1 MGCNCPVTL
10 ETDCQCLNIIIAM
23 VSVCEVA
30 GVQLPVDQLPVDG
43 DGNDTISVVWSRTIS
58 EGSKFLL
65 WFQGS
70 SYSYSNLSLTANMT
84 MVVES
89 LTWVEERKGAE
100 VGSPSNWKSVCTTR
114 PPGETDLKNNW
125 IVAADQ
131 RTMDNGQSNCES
143 CLAFESLAREV
154 LQYLQLPV

>member
-1 MGCNCPVTL
+1 MNGRGMQLP
-10 ETDCQCLNIIIAM
+10 LNMIIAM

-58 EGSKFLL
+58 EGSKFHL

-70 SYSYSNLSLTANMT
+70 SYSYSNLSLRANMT

-100 VGSPSNWKSVCTTR
+100 VGSPLNWKSVCTTR
-114 PPGETDLKNNW
+114 QTTWGDRSE
-125 IVAADQ
+125 
-131 RTMDNGQSNCES
+131 E
-143 CLAFESLAREV
+143 
-154 LQYLQLPV
+154 QLDCRG